1 MKPLKVFI
9 KDIEWSFS
17 ILDDKTYEAKYGQA
31 SHGITD
37 KYELTVDFKASSFNK
52 RLVNH
57 EIFHVYVAS
66 CCINS
71 VEEIDENS
79 IEEIGAE
86 ITEFHLE
93 QMLTIT
99 KKLYNT
105 LKVAYDK
112 SIQQETQNAK

>member
-1 MKPLKVFI
+1 MKPLKLFI
-9 KDIEWSFS
+9 KDVEWSFCV
-17 ILDDKTYEAKYGQA
+17 LDDKAYEAKHGTS

-66 CCINS
+66 CCVSS
-71 VEEIDENS
+71 VEELDENS
-79 IEEIGAE
+79 VEEIGAE

-93 QMLTIT
+93 QMMTIT
-99 KKLYNT
+99 KKLYNS

-112 SIQQETQNAK
+112 SIQQEPKDAK